1 MSAKKMIKTN
11 NIVKDSTLTDRFSL
25 SFEGE
30 NEIEASVL
38 GNTLSNLA
46 YVVSQIVEDE
56 PLKPEYSLK
65 IKSFR
70 KGSFRV
76 DFIFTLLSLGA
87 ATQMAG
93 ISSLEQ
99 AANLFTII
107 TGIFDIKAKLK
118 GEKPKE
124 VKENLSEG
132 LVQVVAPDGTEVIAP
147 LGSNIVIRNPSVDR
161 KMSEIAQ
168 NVRLHNPNGGIKLIR
183 GEEQYLYD
191 KDSIDDI
198 AETTQITTMKNTAT
212 SHEERVALPIKKPD
226 LLGNGSWDFRYG
238 NRTIRASINDV
249 EFLKQVH
256 DGKTAYKA
264 GDKLDVSLLTDIK
277 LSPDNTPISETYT
290 IEKVHGIVLAPEQT
304 HM

>member
-1 MSAKKMIKTN
+1 MKSKKMIKEN
-11 NIVKDSTLTDRFSL
+11 NIVKQSTFSDLFSL
-25 SFEGE
+25 SFEGK

-38 GNTLSNLA
+38 GNTLTNLS
-46 YVVSQIVEDE
+46 YVVNKIVGDE
-56 PLKPEYSLK
+56 LSKPEYSLK
-65 IKSFR
+65 IKTFK
-70 KGSFRV
+70 KGSFRI
-76 DFIFTLLSLGA
+76 DFIFALLSLGA
-87 ATQMAG
+87 TAQMAG

-107 TGIFDIKAKLK
+107 VGIFDIKAKLK

-124 VKENLSEG
+124 VRENINDG
-132 LVQVVAPDGTEVIAP
+132 LVQVISPDGTEVIAP
-147 LGSNIVIRNPSVDR
+147 LGSSIVIRDSSVDQ

-183 GEEQYLYD
+183 GQEQYLYD
-191 KDSIDDI
+191 KYAINDI
-198 AETTQITTMKNTAT
+198 AETSQNTTMKNTAT
-212 SHEERVALPIKKPD
+212 SREERIALPIKKPD

-238 NRTIRASINDV
+238 NRVIKASINDV

-256 DGKTAYKA
+256 DGKTSYKA

-290 IEKVHGIVLAPEQT
+290 IEKVHGILLAPEQT